1 MTTIVMAKRGI
12 GTVTLTQTTDG
23 MVDITTVEGL
33 TFTVDKDGG
42 NALYLELLGK
52 GFTVKPQKEPKVAAP
67 KEPKVEKTPKTR
79 EQSLTEKYGD
89 KEARKAYVE
98 AKKRFTRE
106 VVDSLTKWQKDHRRL
121 TLAEYADQRNK
132 GVKQML
138 KAWEDNGRPALA

>member
-42 NALYLELLGK
+42 NALYLELLEK

-67 KEPKVEKTPKTR
+67 KTPKVEKNPKTR

-89 KEARKAYVE
+89 KETRRAYIE
-98 AKKRFTRE
+98 AKKHFTK
-106 VVDSLTKWQKDHRRL
+106 VVVESLTEWQKNHRRL

-138 KAWEDNGRPALA
+138 KAWEENGRPALA

>member
-67 KEPKVEKTPKTR
+67 KNPKVEKTTKTR

-89 KEARKAYVE
+89 KEARKAYIM
-98 AKKRFTRE
+98 AKSHFTKV
-106 VVDSLTKWQKDHRRL
+106 VVDSLTKWQKDHRKL
-121 TLAEYADQRNK
+121 TLAEYADQRDK
-132 GVKQML
+132 GIKQML